1 MKTTPQ
7 KLDAL
12 KDPRA
17 LVRRRCE
24 ERKEDGLGG
33 AKEKEKQTEGKRAG
47 GHAQCAAAAQIYS
60 NDLPVA
66 SSEIHKVINSW
77 SASSRGGG

>member
-1 MKTTPQ
+1 MK
-7 KLDAL
+7 K
-12 KDPRA
+12 
-17 LVRRRCE
+17 
-24 ERKEDGLGG
+24 ERKMGG
-33 AKEKEKQTEGKRAG
+33 GVAKEKEKQTEGKRAG